1 MICQFC
7 KQEVDDPCRDVHE
20 LRQRAISHV
29 ERCEDALREVL
40 RDGVNP
46 SDGQSAGSI

>member
-7 KQEVDDPCRDVHE
+7 KQEVDNPCHEVHE